1 MKGSVDK
8 YFVFILL
15 AGLAVFGANIW
26 GLSVYMLDEA
36 KNASC
41 AAEMLQRG
49 DWVVPTF
56 NGELRT
62 DKPPFHYYLMMLA
75 FTLGGVN
82 PLTARI
88 FQSLAGVFL
97 MGYVYQY
104 VKRKAGVKTAIIT
117 ALVLC
122 SSFQLHVQFHLA
134 VPDPFLIIWLT
145 VTLLSFYDF
154 YEGNTKAWKWIFI
167 GAGFGFLTKGP
178 VAVVLPAGAA
188 IIFLFLT
195 SNLSLAFI
203 RRMKLLQGIALFLL
217 VAMPWYVAVGLKTDG
232 AWLEG
237 FFLQHNIGRFT
248 DTMEG
253 HRGYFILPPV
263 VLLLSLF
270 PFSLFAFAAIRQ
282 AWREKGLSLFATCVV
297 FTITLFFMLSKT
309 FLPGYISP
317 AIPFLSIVLGNYLS
331 EHFQWSR
338 SWMWTVPV
346 AVLFGL
352 LITGALLFGLKE
364 EGSEFSGL
372 HNLNLLTLILP
383 VALGVAGYFLSSKNL
398 QAAFISTV
406 TGWIAFSL
414 VVFYF
419 IAPVI
424 DRNNPVR
431 MSENIRRLYHDYT
444 PVAYGLFNPAFVFEY
459 KSVIPRFNDVK
470 SLRKY
475 IEEHPRSLILARS
488 SAVDEIRAAGEFKVV
503 FQQRDLFEK
512 SETVILVPLLN
523 PESR

>member
-178 VAVVLPAGAA
+178 VALVLPAGVA
-188 IIFLFLT
+188 IIFLLLT
-195 SNLSLAFI
+195 SNLNLAFI

-217 VAMPWYVAVGLKTDG
+217 AALPWYVAVGLKTDG
-232 AWLEG
+232 AWLKG

-282 AWREKGLSLFATCVV
+282 AWRGKGLPLFATCVV
-297 FTITLFFMLSKT
+297 ITITLFFMLSKT
-309 FLPGYISP
+309 FLPGYVSP
-317 AIPFLSIVLGNYLS
+317 AIPFLSIVLGSYLS

-338 SWMWTVPV
+338 RWMWVVPV
-346 AVLFGL
+346 ALF
-352 LITGALLFGLKE
+352 FGFAVAGGVIYAVQRE
-364 EGSEFSGL
+364 PGFSGL
-372 HNLNLLTLILP
+372 RNFSGLTLLLP
-383 VALGVAGYFLSSKNL
+383 VAFGFGGYFFFRKKFK
-398 QAAFISTV
+398 AAFISTV